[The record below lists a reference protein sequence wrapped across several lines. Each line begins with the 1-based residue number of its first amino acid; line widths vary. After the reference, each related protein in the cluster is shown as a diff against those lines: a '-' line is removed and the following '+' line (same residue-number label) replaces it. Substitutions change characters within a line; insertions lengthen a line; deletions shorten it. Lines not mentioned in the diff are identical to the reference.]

1 MSFNIRYNGINDTI
15 ILSFDKID
23 KEISLNKEDLEL
35 ITKSYKEYSLEN
47 RIKDMKIKMDRFAYE
62 NKDAPVKKK
71 SFIKM
76 DIEKGPAIT
85 ELEWEYDYLFK
96 NNIFDSKT
104 IALDFLNKN
113 YDDLYEL
120 FCLLKEEK
128 GFC

>member
-1 MSFNIRYNGINDTI
+1 MSFSIRYNGINDTI
-15 ILSFDKID
+15 MLSFDEID

>member
-1 MSFNIRYNGINDTI
+1 MSFSIRYNEINDTLM
-15 ILSFDKID
+15 LSFDGVD

-62 NKDAPVKKK
+62 NKDVPVKKK
-71 SFIKM
+71 SFIRM
-76 DIEKGPAIT
+76 GIDGPITT

-96 NNIFDSKT
+96 DNLFDSKT
-104 IALDFLNKN
+104 IALDFLDKN

-120 FCLLKEEK
+120 FSLLKEEK
-128 GFC
+128 GCC